1 MKNSAWYHK
10 LWTKKFDSLPIKNA
24 ADASWAGMH
33 RLLNEQLPAGT
44 IGGNPPGISTGAK
57 LFKIIGYAF
66 SAAVTVSTVVYVTVP
81 HSKNAKKEIVK
92 ENKVLRSDSIL
103 TDSSKVENYSNFA
116 DSNLINNTD
125 TLSNLTVHNES
136 IDSSKIAEQK
146 NETVAE
152 GTKTNETSVISRLR
166 SVSAP
171 VDQNNSAQEIEGSGV
186 IVDPDNTQSKY
197 PTVLNGHFLFK
208 KAKPV
213 LVAPG
218 KFWQKNI
225 FQGDSVNKVKSLT
238 SLKPVLDVY
247 TSDHSFRTAG
257 VAKGR
262 NKNKSTGNSIEKT
275 KKTKEIKPS
284 KIKIPKTPKE
294 RNEEDRPKYSYGI
307 TAGVNMQKGSTSFY
321 GGIFGNYA
329 FNKKWGL
336 ALGINVNS
344 NQKVAGEFTHPS
356 YYKPDSVPP
365 FTMADERKLMTVD
378 IPLAVVYRLSKK
390 LSIKACPVIA
400 FTIKQSDVLT
410 KLKPLN
416 DKRDTINHSA
426 EVNTALSNTVS
437 NKVSVGFIGGV
448 SFHLKQ
454 FDINGSYQWL
464 KPYNINN
471 SLGGYQPNNQFFKIG
486 VGYRLK

>member
-10 LWTKKFDSLPIKNA
+10 LWSKKFDSLPIKDA

-33 RLLNEQLPAGT
+33 KLLNEQLPAGT
-44 IGGNPPGISTGAK
+44 VGGNPPGISAGAK

-81 HSKNAKKEIVK
+81 HSKNPKKEIVK
-92 ENKVLRSDSIL
+92 ENKVLRSDSALI
-103 TDSSKVENYSNFA
+103 DSSKVENYSNFA

-125 TLSNLTVHNES
+125 TLNNLTVQNENA
-136 IDSSKIAEQK
+136 DSSRIAEQK
-146 NETVAE
+146 KQTVTG
-152 GTKTNETSVISRLR
+152 GTKEDRTTVIAGLHA
-166 SVSAP
+166 VPTP
-171 VDQNNSAQEIEGSGV
+171 VDRNKNVQETERNG
-186 IVDPDNTQSKY
+186 IVLNPENTQSKY
-197 PTVLNGHFLFK
+197 PAVLDVHFLFK
-208 KAKPV
+208 KGKPE
-213 LVAPG
+213 LMAPG

-225 FQGDSVNKVKSLT
+225 FKGDSVNQVKNLSALR
-238 SLKPVLDVY
+238 PVLEVY
-247 TSDHSFRTAG
+247 PADNSFRTAG
-257 VAKGR
+257 ASKGR
-262 NKNKSTGNSIEKT
+262 DKNKSTGSSTEKN
-275 KKTKEIKPS
+275 KKAKAIKPS
-284 KIKIPKTPKE
+284 KIKIPKTPKQS
-294 RNEEDRPKYSYGI
+294 NEGDEPKYSYGI
-307 TAGVNMQKGSTSFY
+307 TAGMNLQKGSTGFY
-321 GGIFGNYA
+321 GGAFGNYA
-329 FNKKWGL
+329 LNKKWGL
-336 ALGINVNS
+336 AMGVNVNS
-344 NQKVAGEFTHPS
+344 KQKVAGEFTHPS

-365 FTMADERKLMTVD
+365 FTMADERKVMTVD
-378 IPLAVVYRLSKK
+378 IPLAAVYKLSKK
-390 LSIKACPVIA
+390 LSIKAGPVIA

-416 DKRDTINHSA
+416 DRRDTINHSA

-437 NKVSVGFIGGV
+437 NRVSVGFIGGV